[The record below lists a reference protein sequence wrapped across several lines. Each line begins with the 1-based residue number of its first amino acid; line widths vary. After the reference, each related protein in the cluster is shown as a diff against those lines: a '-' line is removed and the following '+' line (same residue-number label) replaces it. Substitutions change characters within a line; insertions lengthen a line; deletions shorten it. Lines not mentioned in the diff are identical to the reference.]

1 MLSWHSNFNIDNFFG
16 QGRWC
21 SLVFWPIFNSHLL
34 TNVYL
39 YLCNQVQPLFLKHI
53 LAMFHTTNATSIKV
67 KLVADER
74 PNEAKAHEN
83 DEGNEDT

>member
-1 MLSWHSNFNIDNFFG
+1 
-16 QGRWC
+16 
-21 SLVFWPIFNSHLL
+21 
-34 TNVYL
+34 
-39 YLCNQVQPLFLKHI
+39 
-53 LAMFHTTNATSIKV
+53 MFHTTNATSIKV